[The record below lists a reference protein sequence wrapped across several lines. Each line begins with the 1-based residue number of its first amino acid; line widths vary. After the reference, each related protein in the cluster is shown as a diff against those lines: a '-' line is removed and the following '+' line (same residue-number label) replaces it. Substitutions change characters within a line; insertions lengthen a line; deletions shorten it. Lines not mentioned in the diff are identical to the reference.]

1 MSVAL
6 FHKRELENIAGSLDK
21 YLRESGFH
29 TWEEYEKRDTYR
41 AIAVAG
47 IANQT
52 AAFLTYGA
60 DSEWGTGEDIRDL
73 DDTTPGT
80 LDAKETYLRIRS
92 LIYNCVSNDGTE
104 CLPARYSELLEAML
118 RSMIE
123 KAAGWRR

>member
-1 MSVAL
+1 MSVAI
-6 FHKRELENIAGSLDK
+6 FHKSELEDIAGSLDK

-29 TWEEYEKRDTYR
+29 TWSEYEKRDAYR

-52 AAFLTYGA
+52 AAFLTYGT

-73 DDTTPGT
+73 NDSSPGT
-80 LDAKETYLRIRS
+80 LDAKETYQRIRS
-92 LIYNCVSNDGTE
+92 LMYNCVSNDGTK
-104 CLPARYSELLEAML
+104 CLPPRYSELLEEML

-123 KAAGWRR
+123 KAAGWKR